1 MKEFGKA
8 WKLSQIASYLHG
20 RIIGDPDKLILGVA
34 TPEKATPEYICVLWE
49 KSAYGKLKEDVPVVV
64 PINWLGPGRTGVE
77 VEDPRLAFAKL
88 LLLFEKPRVPKCGE
102 LHTTAVISQ
111 EANIHPSA
119 YIGPFCV
126 VKEGAQIAGNVVLE
140 AHVFVG
146 KGVFIDEGTI
156 VEPHVT
162 LYHGVR
168 LGKGCLIHA
177 GASLGCEGF
186 GFCSKDGKL
195 VKIPQVGGLVI
206 GDDVEIGALTSI
218 DRGTLGDT
226 RIGSGTKIG
235 DCVHVGHNAQIGS
248 NCILVAMTGIAGSA
262 VVEDNVIMA
271 AQSGIKDHAKVGK
284 GAVVAAKSGVTKDIP
299 PGMMVSG
306 FPARDHREELKIQAL
321 TQRLPEI
328 YERLLRLER
337 LHEGVGNEDEKGN
350 PSRAD

>member
-1 MKEFGKA
+1 MKKFDDA
-8 WKLSQIASYLHG
+8 WRLSQVASFLCG
-20 RIIGDPDKLILGVA
+20 RLVGDPDRLILGVA
-34 TPEKATPEYICVLWE
+34 SPEEVTPECICVLWE
-49 KSAYGKLKEDVPVVV
+49 KSAFRKLVKDVPVVV
-64 PINWLGPGRTGVE
+64 PLGWLEPDRIGVE
-77 VEDPRLAFAKL
+77 VEEPKIAFAKL
-88 LLLFEKPRVPKCGE
+88 LSLFERPRTPKCE
-102 LHTTAVISQ
+102 VHPTAVISQ
-111 EANIHPSA
+111 SAEVHPSA

-126 VKEGAQIAGNVVLE
+126 VREGAKIANDVVLE

-146 KGVFIDEGTI
+146 KDVFVDEGTI

-162 LYHGVR
+162 LYHGVK
-168 LGKGCLIHA
+168 LGKRCLIHA

-186 GFCSKDGKL
+186 GFCSRDGKL

-206 GDDVEIGALTSI
+206 GDEVEVGALTSI

-235 DCVHVGHNAQIGS
+235 DCVHVGHNAQVGS

-262 VVEDNVIMA
+262 VIEDNVIMA
-271 AQSGIKDHAKVGK
+271 AQSGVKDHARVGK
-284 GAVVAAKSGVTKDIP
+284 GSIVAAKSGVTKDIP

-350 PSRAD
+350 PSKAD